1 VPLPPGVAYVIY
13 FFMGLFGASLYG
25 QDTQGNIMVNHIV
38 QGRGPILVLYGT
50 MLLYLS
56 LGMTTTQF
64 ALRQSLDLMFV
75 GEGAPFT
82 WARQL
87 SMTTLT
93 VGETPGRA
101 GSGQGRCSTSEDAS
115 TGRKQDC
122 TMEPCTSCCLL
133 GSSSWRFQGY
143 GTLLQSVNSGSE
155 PRSLKNFHVQ
165 TPNPLSQAECH
176 FWPSQGTTRDC
187 MHTAQ
192 AADRGGPPHNLS

>member
-1 VPLPPGVAYVIY
+1 VAYVIY

-38 QGRGPILVLYGT
+38 QGRGPVLALYGT

-64 ALRQSLDLMFV
+64 ALRQSLDLMLV

-93 VGETPGRA
+93 VGEAQKGVQRLGR
-101 GSGQGRCSTSEDAS
+101 GHKDG
-115 TGRKQDC
+115 TG
-122 TMEPCTSCCLL
+122 
-133 GSSSWRFQGY
+133 
-143 GTLLQSVNSGSE
+143 
-155 PRSLKNFHVQ
+155 H
-165 TPNPLSQAECH
+165 
-176 FWPSQGTTRDC
+176 
-187 MHTAQ
+187 
-192 AADRGGPPHNLS
+192 